1 MARGGG
7 RVNKNWIERDYENTD
22 AIDADNL
29 YYDSTTTIK
38 EAIQI
43 TGATGNIREID
54 YFTLVAND
62 ITWKYVTLTHKPIN
76 TEIQFTIMGGVP
88 QAYTSDFVLKGS
100 KKISWSSS
108 DAVIGLEGQ
117 LQVSDTIQIEYTRA
131 L

>member
-7 RVNKNWIERDYENTD
+7 RVNKDWIVRDYENPD
-22 AIDADNL
+22 AIDANNL

-43 TGATGNIREID
+43 TGATGNVREID
-54 YFTLVAND
+54 YFILDAND
-62 ITWKYVTLTHKPIN
+62 ITWKYVTLTYLPIN

-88 QAYTSDFVLKGS
+88 QAYNSDFILKNLNQ
-100 KKISWSSS
+100 ISWSIA
-108 DAVIGLEGQ
+108 DTLIGLENQ
-117 LQVSDTIQIEYTRA
+117 LQAGDTIQIEYTRS